1 MALFGILLS
10 LALLMWL
17 AYRGVNVI
25 VLAPV
30 LAMLAVLFDGQ
41 YDLVPAYTQI
51 FMTAMG
57 GFVIAFFPLFLLG
70 AIFGKVMEDT
80 GSAAAIAR
88 AIARVLG
95 ERRGIAA
102 TVLACAVL
110 TYGGVSLFVVVFAV
124 YPLAAAMFRA
134 ADIPKRLVPGA
145 IALGAFTFTMT
156 ALPGTVQIQNMIPM
170 RYFGTTAFAAPVTG
184 TIAAAMM
191 LGAGLWWLQRRANRA
206 RQRGEGYGEGH
217 TCEPAAAIERLPPLW
232 AALAPI
238 ACVLIANYVL
248 SEHVIPRW
256 DPAPLS
262 RPPLGPVSL
271 SDVRGVWA
279 TIIALIL
286 AIGVAAPLYLRTA
299 RSFNASLTQGAL
311 GSLLPVFN
319 TASEVGYGKTIAALA
334 GFALVKS
341 SLLSVPGSVLASE
354 AVAVNALAGIT
365 GSASGGLGI
374 ALEALG
380 PTYLQRALEAGIS
393 PELLH
398 RIASLSCGGLDTLPH
413 NGAVITLLAICGLSH
428 RQSYVDVAV
437 VTVIVPVAATALI
450 VAALSVAL

>member
-1 MALFGILLS
+1 
-10 LALLMWL
+10 
-17 AYRGVNVI
+17 
-25 VLAPV
+25 
-30 LAMLAVLFDGQ
+30 
-41 YDLVPAYTQI
+41 
-51 FMTAMG
+51 
-57 GFVIAFFPLFLLG
+57 
-70 AIFGKVMEDT
+70 
-80 GSAAAIAR
+80 
-88 AIARVLG
+88 
-95 ERRGIAA
+95 
-102 TVLACAVL
+102 
-110 TYGGVSLFVVVFAV
+110 
-124 YPLAAAMFRA
+124 FRA

-299 RSFNASLTQGAL
+299 RSFNGSLTQGAL

-393 PELLH
+393 PDLLH